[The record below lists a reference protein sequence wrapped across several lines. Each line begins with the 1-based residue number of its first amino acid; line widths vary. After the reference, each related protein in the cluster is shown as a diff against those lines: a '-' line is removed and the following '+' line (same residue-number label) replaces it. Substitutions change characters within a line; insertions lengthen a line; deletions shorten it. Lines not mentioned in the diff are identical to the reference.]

1 MNSTQP
7 YRIVRRLLE
16 AAMARGDR
24 ALTEVEA
31 KAAVSA
37 YGVPVPAGGLAL
49 DAAAAAALADDVGY
63 PVVLKASSRHIL
75 HKSEAG
81 LVLLDLRDAAAVRR
95 AFALLEERAGAGPD
109 GGLEGVLVER
119 MLARGR
125 EFVVGMSRDPQFGP
139 VVMFGLGGIY
149 AEALSDV
156 AFGVAPLGV
165 NEAEA
170 LLDEIRS
177 GELLEAFRGAP
188 PADRPA
194 LIGISQAVGR
204 LALDHPE
211 IYEIDLNPVL
221 LEEGRPV
228 AVDALITL
236 GEALDSVDEL
246 PYADVDRL
254 NAAFHPRSVAV
265 VGASNDPTKWGGAIL
280 TNLLSSGYQGTI
292 YPVNPSDPVIFGLP
306 AYPSVADLP
315 TTPDLALMAVPA
327 RVLLDVVRQCG
338 GLGVPAAVVV
348 SAGFSEVG
356 AEGAELERRVVEA
369 AAESGLLLIGP
380 NTIGLTSA
388 GSHLCAMGVALLRLS
403 PGGASFL
410 SQSGNLGVLLLA
422 EAGGR
427 GVGVG
432 KFIGL
437 GNAAVV
443 DTPDLIEYF
452 RQDPDTSVI
461 LAYVEGFQD
470 GRRFMRTARRAAK
483 EKPVVVLRGGESSYG
498 SRAAASHTGAMA
510 VSQKVFE
517 AVARQSGVITTTD
530 PDEFLDLT
538 EALSALPMPRGSRV
552 AVVTMGGGWGVITAD
567 EVARNGLQL
576 AELSPEVLAQLNDIL
591 PPFWSH
597 GNPID
602 LVATLREGVAEQ
614 AVEAVIRSEKVDM
627 VVVLAALSI
636 MTYAPE
642 IVLEAW
648 RLRQFGEGVGPAG
661 GGSPAGAAARS
672 ADPPSTAHYY
682 KRRDD
687 FIRRLAGL
695 MDQYHKPVLTVD
707 TNPPE
712 DLAALG
718 IESRYMPLILPSPV
732 RAVRVLAKMAR
743 YREFLD
749 RG

>member
-7 YRIVRRLLE
+7 YRVVRRLLE
-16 AAMARGDR
+16 AALARGEG
-24 ALTEVEA
+24 ALAEVDA
-31 KAAVSA
+31 KTAVAA
-37 YGVPVPAGGLAL
+37 YGVPVPAGGLARSA
-49 DAAAAAALADDVGY
+49 DEAVALADDVGY
-63 PVVLKASSRHIL
+63 PVVVKASSTRIL
-75 HKSEAG
+75 HKSESG
-81 LVLLDLRDAAAVRR
+81 LVVLDLRDAASVRR
-95 AFALLEERAGAGPD
+95 AVDELAEKVAQQTGGPEAF
-109 GGLEGVLVER
+109 EGVLVER

-139 VVMFGLGGIY
+139 VVMFGLGGVY
-149 AEALSDV
+149 AEALKDV

-170 LLDEIRS
+170 LLQDIRA
-177 GELLEAFRGAP
+177 GELLDAFRGAP

-194 LIGISQAVGR
+194 LIAISQAVGR

-211 IYEIDLNPVL
+211 IYEVDLNPVL

-236 GEALDSVDEL
+236 GPPRGSTGER
-246 PYADVDRL
+246 PYADTIRL
-254 NAAFHPRSVAV
+254 DAAFHPKSIAV

-280 TNLLSSGYQGTI
+280 TNLLSNGFEGAI
-292 YPVNPSDPVIFGLP
+292 YPVNPSDQEIFGLP
-306 AYPSVADLP
+306 AFPSIDDLP
-315 TTPDLALMAVPA
+315 ATPDLALMAVPA
-327 RVLLDVVRQCG
+327 RVLPDVIRQCG
-338 GLGVPAAVVV
+338 LRGVQAAVVV
-348 SAGFSEVG
+348 SAGFSEAG
-356 AEGAELERRVVEA
+356 PEGAALERAMVDA
-369 AAESGLLLIGP
+369 AAESGLLLVGP

-410 SQSGNLGVLLLA
+410 SQSGNLGVQLLE
-422 EAGGR
+422 EAGSR
-427 GVGVG
+427 GIGVE

-437 GNAAVV
+437 GNAAAV
-443 DTPDLIEYF
+443 DTPDLMEYF
-452 RQDPDTSVI
+452 RQDADTKVI
-461 LAYVEGFQD
+461 LAYIEGFQD
-470 GRRFMRTARRAAK
+470 GRRFMTTARRAAR

-538 EALSALPMPRGSRV
+538 VALAALPMPRGPRV

-567 EVARNGLQL
+567 EVARSGLQL
-576 AELSPEVLAQLNDIL
+576 ADLSPEVMAQLNDLL

-614 AVEAVIRSEKVDM
+614 AVEAVMRSERVDA

-636 MTYAPE
+636 MTYAAE
-642 IVLEAW
+642 IVVEAS
-648 RLRQFGEGVGPAG
+648 RLKGLDVFPDTKGYFE
-661 GGSPAGAAARS
+661 
-672 ADPPSTAHYY
+672 
-682 KRRDD
+682 RRDE
-687 FIRRLAGL
+687 FIRRLTGL
-695 MDQYHKPVLTVD
+695 MDQYHKPVLIVD

-712 DLAALG
+712 EPAALRTG
-718 IESRYMPLILPSPV
+718 ARSWPVILPSPI
-732 RAVRVLAKMAR
+732 RAVRVLAQMAR
-743 YREFLD
+743 YQAFLGRE
-749 RG
+749 